1 MKRLILMAGLVM
13 ATAVCACSGTSGKK
27 AENALA
33 GIFDDGGKVKM
44 KMGDREVEVDSFIF
58 KNYGEKKIYKAMQR
72 DEYVK
77 KVSKPKSAAGFGKKL
92 SQTVWKAYAPR
103 NIFIGEVVVT
113 YYEKGVEVNKDGKSW
128 FYDFAHMSYQGDKA
142 AITATESVLHP
153 GVWEPAVVTINT
165 VGSQGFKFQYIYDCG
180 CPETE
185 IFYMFDY
192 KQKEFN
198 TYKIEDLI
206 VSQKK
211 Y

>member
-1 MKRLILMAGLVM
+1 MKKLLFLAGLVM
-13 ATAVCACSGTSGKK
+13 AAAVCACSGTSGKK

-33 GIFDDGGKVKM
+33 GIFDDGGKTKI
-44 KMGDREVEVDSFIF
+44 KMGDREVEVDTFVF
-58 KNYGEKKIYKAMQR
+58 NNYGEKKIYKAMQR

-113 YYEKGVEVNKDGKSW
+113 YYEKGVEVDKDGNSW

-153 GVWEPAVVTINT
+153 GVWEPAVVSISTIG
-165 VGSQGFKFQYIYDCG
+165 GSDIKFQYLYDCG

-192 KQKEFN
+192 EQKKFN
-198 TYKIEDLI
+198 TYKIQDLI
-206 VSQKK
+206 VSQEK